1 LIPMPTT
8 PKLLGAIAILSV
20 LLGLSI
26 AQNLRQWSDARADD
40 AADKAALDLAFA
52 NGKAAVLERNATN
65 ARDLAAEA
73 ERQRAALAAEQEA
86 FVAEQR
92 RREADYRRRMADIQL
107 ACAPGAPFVDAF
119 NDALNN

>member
-1 LIPMPTT
+1 MIPMPTT
-8 PKLLGAIAILSV
+8 GKLLGVIASLCVALASS
-20 LLGLSI
+20 LYW
-26 AQNLRQWSDARADD
+26 NFTQWSDARADD

-73 ERQRAALAAEQEA
+73 ERQRERLAFEQEQ

-92 RREADYRRRMADIQL
+92 RREREYRDRMADIQL